1 MKTGAG
7 KGVPG
12 ALMLVRAGVLV
23 CFVAAFLG
31 LPIKDSNAFLLE
43 MVMAQFSIY
52 NILFCIS
59 KDARKNPL
67 YK

>member
-23 CFVAAFLG
+23 CFVAAFFG
-31 LPIKDSNAFLLE
+31 FRIKDSNAFLLILS
-43 MVMAQFSIY
+43 MDQFCRAERNYLVFIIFS
-52 NILFCIS
+52 FV
-59 KDARKNPL
+59 
-67 YK
+67 